1 MTRITG
7 HAGHTKSELDQPT
20 GPSGVAR
27 SRLGEGETE
36 WRGPRQGPCPLGAGS
51 STDRAAAQRFLG
63 CSQRRPDSASSARPT
78 PTRADRDSA
87 FAVKVYNYADVSPKT
102 LLAAKRHAA
111 KVYRKIGI
119 STTWVDC
126 PFRPEQAGKYPECA
140 ALNNGPSVLNLQILS
155 KEMIEKLGFN
165 TKTFGFALPTRGREF
180 AVRAN
185 VFAHRVEALA
195 YLGRPSKAE
204 ILGYVMAHEL
214 GHLFLGPGSH
224 SSSGLMG
231 FPWGKRRLRM
241 AAEGSLKF
249 TRRQGERIR
258 AQVRDRVA
266 GD

>member
-1 MTRITG
+1 MRRITRS
-7 HAGHTKSELDQPT
+7 AGYPESKPGRSLGLT
-20 GPSGVAR
+20 AAWR
-27 SRLGEGETE
+27 SRLGRQETNSHY
-36 WRGPRQGPCPLGAGS
+36 PRQSRGRRSAVLFRLSGCAVVVGLL
-51 STDRAAAQRFLG
+51 TAAAGLNAAN
-63 CSQRRPDSASSARPT
+63 PNT
-78 PTRADRDSA
+78 ADRDLV

-102 LLAAKRHAA
+102 LLEAKRHAA

-126 PFRPEQAGKYPECA
+126 PFKPEQAHNYPECA
-140 ALNNGPSVLNLQILS
+140 ALGNGPSVLNLQILS

-165 TKTFGFALPTRGREF
+165 TKTFGFALPTRGRKF

-224 SSSGLMG
+224 ASSGLMG

-249 TRRQGERIR
+249 TGRQGEQIR
-258 AQVRDRVA
+258 AEVRDRLA

>member
-36 WRGPRQGPCPLGAGS
+36 WRGPRQGPAPWRGVVHGPGRRAAILGLLTAAAGLSVLGAANPN
-51 STDRAAAQRFLG
+51 T
-63 CSQRRPDSASSARPT
+63 
-78 PTRADRDSA
+78 ADRDSA